1 MYSGE
6 FVRALVHAGVF
17 FGCIVV
23 ISTFGDKN
31 DAIAVLFAL
40 TLTFWYFFMIFDSVR
55 VARAKQLGQPVPD
68 LFGMGLGAP
77 AQPPSAGAV
86 VADVTPQPEPSRF
99 PVGAIVLIG
108 IGFLFLL
115 STLNLFAFDWFEHL
129 WPLFLIGLGIY
140 MFYRQRQRAVC
151 QCVRCTAG
159 RSMGAAIVTTLGVWF
174 LVHSFYMEFAH
185 RTWPIILIVIGIVL
199 FLRNSVVVAVGSTV
213 LSMVIA
219 CLGAYAI
226 ARLTFPGR
234 ALLARG
240 LVFTYLVPTSLLF
253 IPMFALMSVLRLTDS
268 LHGLIIAYLGF
279 DVPFCTW
286 LLMGYFKSVPV
297 ELEEAARVDGCN
309 RVSAL
314 VRVVLPMSL
323 PALVVVTFFSF
334 THAWNEFLY
343 AHVFTSTTSA
353 RTVTTGL
360 VNFMSQDVFFWGPL
374 MASTVMSAL
383 PPVLMFLVFQR
394 WVVKG
399 LTLGGVKG

>member
-1 MYSGE
+1 MALKRTAQR
-6 FVRALVHAGVF
+6 RAL
-17 FGCIVV
+17 
-23 ISTFGDKN
+23 
-31 DAIAVLFAL
+31 
-40 TLTFWYFFMIFDSVR
+40 
-55 VARAKQLGQPVPD
+55 Q
-68 LFGMGLGAP
+68 
-77 AQPPSAGAV
+77 
-86 VADVTPQPEPSRF
+86 
-99 PVGAIVLIG
+99 G
-108 IGFLFLL
+108 IGNGVLL
-115 STLNLFAFDWFEHL
+115 LMVLWTAIPFYWMIATSLKHDKEIYGYEATLIPQRPTMANYATVFRET
-129 WPLFLIGLGIY
+129 PY
-140 MFYRQRQRAVC
+140 MLY
-151 QCVRCTAG
+151 
-159 RSMGAAIVTTLGVWF
+159 
-174 LVHSFYMEFAH
+174 
-185 RTWPIILIVIGIVL
+185 
-199 FLRNSVVVAVGSTV
+199 LRNSVVVAVGSTV

-219 CLGAYAI
+219 VLAAYGI
-226 ARLTFPGR
+226 ARLDFPGR

-253 IPMFALMSVLRLTDS
+253 IPMFAMMSAFRLTDS
-268 LHGLIIAYLGF
+268 LYGLTIAYLGF

-286 LLMGYFKSVPV
+286 LLMGYFRSVPV

-309 RVSAL
+309 RIGAL
-314 VRVVLPMSL
+314 VRIVLPMSL

>member
-1 MYSGE
+1 M
-6 FVRALVHAGVF
+6 ALRVSTQRRVFRGV
-17 FGCIVV
+17 G
-23 ISTFGDKN
+23 N
-31 DAIAVLFAL
+31 L
-40 TLTFWYFFMIFDSVR
+40 TLLLMVLWTAIPFYWMIATSLKHDKEIYGYEATLIPERPTMANYATVFR
-55 VARAKQLGQPVPD
+55 E
-68 LFGMGLGAP
+68 
-77 AQPPSAGAV
+77 
-86 VADVTPQPEPSRF
+86 TPY
-99 PVGAIVLIG
+99 L
-108 IGFLFLL
+108 
-115 STLNLFAFDWFEHL
+115 
-129 WPLFLIGLGIY
+129 
-140 MFYRQRQRAVC
+140 
-151 QCVRCTAG
+151 
-159 RSMGAAIVTTLGVWF
+159 
-174 LVHSFYMEFAH
+174 
-185 RTWPIILIVIGIVL
+185 L
-199 FLRNSVVVAVGSTV
+199 FLRNSLAVAIGSTV
-213 LSMVIA
+213 LSMIIA

-226 ARLTFPGR
+226 ARLNFPGR
-234 ALLARG
+234 AMLARG

-253 IPMFALMSVLRLTDS
+253 IPMFAMMSVLRLTDS
-268 LHGLIIAYLGF
+268 VHGLIIAYLGF

-286 LLMGYFKSVPV
+286 LLMGYFKSIP
-297 ELEEAARVDGCN
+297 VDGCN

-314 VRVVLPMSL
+314 LRVVLPMSL

>member
-1 MYSGE
+1 MAIRMTTQR
-6 FVRALVHAGVF
+6 RAL
-17 FGCIVV
+17 
-23 ISTFGDKN
+23 K
-31 DAIAVLFAL
+31 
-40 TLTFWYFFMIFDSVR
+40 
-55 VARAKQLGQPVPD
+55 
-68 LFGMGLGAP
+68 GLGN
-77 AQPPSAGAV
+77 GALLLMLLWTAIPFYWM
-86 VADVTPQPEPSRF
+86 VATSLKHDKEIYGYEATLIPERPTLANYATVFRETPY
-99 PVGAIVLIG
+99 L
-108 IGFLFLL
+108 
-115 STLNLFAFDWFEHL
+115 
-129 WPLFLIGLGIY
+129 
-140 MFYRQRQRAVC
+140 
-151 QCVRCTAG
+151 
-159 RSMGAAIVTTLGVWF
+159 
-174 LVHSFYMEFAH
+174 
-185 RTWPIILIVIGIVL
+185 L
-199 FLRNSVVVAVGSTV
+199 FLRNSVAVAVGSTI
-213 LSMVIA
+213 LSMIIA
-219 CLGAYAI
+219 VLGAYAI
-226 ARLTFPGR
+226 ARLDFPGR
-234 ALLARG
+234 ALVARG

-253 IPMFALMSVLRLTDS
+253 IPMFALMSTLRLTDS
-268 LHGLIIAYLGF
+268 LYGLTIAYLGF

-309 RVSAL
+309 RVGAL
-314 VRVVLPMSL
+314 LRIVLPMSL

>member
-1 MYSGE
+1 MARKITTQR
-6 FVRALVHAGVF
+6 RAL
-17 FGCIVV
+17 
-23 ISTFGDKN
+23 
-31 DAIAVLFAL
+31 
-40 TLTFWYFFMIFDSVR
+40 
-55 VARAKQLGQPVPD
+55 Q
-68 LFGMGLGAP
+68 GLGNGVLVLMLLWTAIP
-77 AQPPSAGAV
+77 FYWMIATSLKHDKEIYGYEATLIPQRPTMANYATV
-86 VADVTPQPEPSRF
+86 FRETPY
-99 PVGAIVLIG
+99 
-108 IGFLFLL
+108 LL
-115 STLNLFAFDWFEHL
+115 
-129 WPLFLIGLGIY
+129 Y
-140 MFYRQRQRAVC
+140 
-151 QCVRCTAG
+151 
-159 RSMGAAIVTTLGVWF
+159 
-174 LVHSFYMEFAH
+174 
-185 RTWPIILIVIGIVL
+185 
-199 FLRNSVVVAVGSTV
+199 LRNSVAVAVGSTV
-213 LSMVIA
+213 LSMIIA
-219 CLGAYAI
+219 VLGAYAI
-226 ARLTFPGR
+226 ARLNFPGR
-234 ALLARG
+234 ALLARS

-253 IPMFALMSVLRLTDS
+253 IPMFALMSALRLTDS

-309 RVSAL
+309 RVGAL
-314 VRVVLPMSL
+314 LRVVLPMSL

-343 AHVFTSTTSA
+343 AYVFTSTTGS

>member
-1 MYSGE
+1 MALRTTAQR
-6 FVRALVHAGVF
+6 RAL
-17 FGCIVV
+17 
-23 ISTFGDKN
+23 K
-31 DAIAVLFAL
+31 
-40 TLTFWYFFMIFDSVR
+40 
-55 VARAKQLGQPVPD
+55 
-68 LFGMGLGAP
+68 GLGN
-77 AQPPSAGAV
+77 GALV
-86 VADVTPQPEPSRF
+86 LMLLWTAIPFYWMIITSLKHDKEIYGYEATLIPQRPTMANYATVFRETPY
-99 PVGAIVLIG
+99 
-108 IGFLFLL
+108 LL
-115 STLNLFAFDWFEHL
+115 
-129 WPLFLIGLGIY
+129 Y
-140 MFYRQRQRAVC
+140 
-151 QCVRCTAG
+151 
-159 RSMGAAIVTTLGVWF
+159 
-174 LVHSFYMEFAH
+174 
-185 RTWPIILIVIGIVL
+185 
-199 FLRNSVVVAVGSTV
+199 LRNSVAVAVGSTV

-219 CLGAYAI
+219 VLGAYAI
-226 ARLTFPGR
+226 ARLNFPGR
-234 ALLARG
+234 ALLARS

-253 IPMFALMSVLRLTDS
+253 IPMFALMSALRLTDS

-309 RVSAL
+309 RVGAL
-314 VRVVLPMSL
+314 LRVVLPMSL

-343 AHVFTSTTSA
+343 AYVFTSTTGS

>member
-1 MYSGE
+1 MAMRVTTQRRVLKG
-6 FVRALVHAGVF
+6 VGNCALVLMVLWTAIPFYWMIATSLKHDKEIYGYEATLIPQRPTLANYATVF
-17 FGCIVV
+17 
-23 ISTFGDKN
+23 
-31 DAIAVLFAL
+31 
-40 TLTFWYFFMIFDSVR
+40 R
-55 VARAKQLGQPVPD
+55 E
-68 LFGMGLGAP
+68 
-77 AQPPSAGAV
+77 
-86 VADVTPQPEPSRF
+86 TPY
-99 PVGAIVLIG
+99 L
-108 IGFLFLL
+108 
-115 STLNLFAFDWFEHL
+115 
-129 WPLFLIGLGIY
+129 
-140 MFYRQRQRAVC
+140 
-151 QCVRCTAG
+151 
-159 RSMGAAIVTTLGVWF
+159 
-174 LVHSFYMEFAH
+174 
-185 RTWPIILIVIGIVL
+185 L
-199 FLRNSVVVAVGSTV
+199 FLRNSLVIAVGSTL

-226 ARLTFPGR
+226 SRLNFPGR

-253 IPMFALMSVLRLTDS
+253 IPMFAMMSALRLTDS

-286 LLMGYFKSVPV
+286 LLMGYFKSVPFD
-297 ELEEAARVDGCN
+297 LEEAARVDGCN
-309 RVSAL
+309 RMGAL
-314 VRVVLPMSL
+314 VRIVLPMSL

-343 AHVFTSTTSA
+343 AHVFTSTTNA

>member
-1 MYSGE
+1 MAMRVTTQRRVLKG
-6 FVRALVHAGVF
+6 VGNCALVLMVLWTAIPFYWMIATSLKHDKEIYGYEATLIPERPTLANYATVF
-17 FGCIVV
+17 
-23 ISTFGDKN
+23 
-31 DAIAVLFAL
+31 
-40 TLTFWYFFMIFDSVR
+40 R
-55 VARAKQLGQPVPD
+55 E
-68 LFGMGLGAP
+68 
-77 AQPPSAGAV
+77 
-86 VADVTPQPEPSRF
+86 TPY
-99 PVGAIVLIG
+99 L
-108 IGFLFLL
+108 
-115 STLNLFAFDWFEHL
+115 
-129 WPLFLIGLGIY
+129 
-140 MFYRQRQRAVC
+140 
-151 QCVRCTAG
+151 
-159 RSMGAAIVTTLGVWF
+159 
-174 LVHSFYMEFAH
+174 
-185 RTWPIILIVIGIVL
+185 L
-199 FLRNSVVVAVGSTV
+199 FLRNSLVIAVGSTL

-226 ARLTFPGR
+226 SRLNIPGR

-253 IPMFALMSVLRLTDS
+253 IPMFAMMSALRLTDS

-286 LLMGYFKSVPV
+286 LLMGYFKSVPFD
-297 ELEEAARVDGCN
+297 LEEAARVDGCN
-309 RVSAL
+309 RVGAL
-314 VRVVLPMSL
+314 VRIVLPMSL

-343 AHVFTSTTSA
+343 AHVFTSTTNA

>member
-1 MYSGE
+1 MAL
-6 FVRALVHAGVF
+6 RASTQRRVLHGVGNGVLALMVLWTAIPF
-17 FGCIVV
+17 YWMIAT
-23 ISTFGDKN
+23 SLKHDKEIYGYE
-31 DAIAVLFAL
+31 A
-40 TLTFWYFFMIFDSVR
+40 TLIPE
-55 VARAKQLGQPVPD
+55 QPTLANYATV
-68 LFGMGLGAP
+68 FRE
-77 AQPPSAGAV
+77 
-86 VADVTPQPEPSRF
+86 TP
-99 PVGAIVLIG
+99 
-108 IGFLFLL
+108 
-115 STLNLFAFDWFEHL
+115 
-129 WPLFLIGLGIY
+129 Y
-140 MFYRQRQRAVC
+140 MLY
-151 QCVRCTAG
+151 
-159 RSMGAAIVTTLGVWF
+159 
-174 LVHSFYMEFAH
+174 
-185 RTWPIILIVIGIVL
+185 
-199 FLRNSVVVAVGSTV
+199 LRNSVAVAVGSTI
-213 LSMVIA
+213 LSMIIA
-219 CLGAYAI
+219 VLGAYAI
-226 ARLTFPGR
+226 ARLDFPGR

-253 IPMFALMSVLRLTDS
+253 IPMFAMMSMLRLTDS
-268 LHGLIIAYLGF
+268 LYGLTIAYLGF

-309 RVSAL
+309 RVGAL
-314 VRVVLPMSL
+314 VRIVLPMSL

-343 AHVFTSTTSA
+343 AHVFTSTTNA

>member
-1 MYSGE
+1 MAM
-6 FVRALVHAGVF
+6 RR
-17 FGCIVV
+17 
-23 ISTFGDKN
+23 T
-31 DAIAVLFAL
+31 
-40 TLTFWYFFMIFDSVR
+40 
-55 VARAKQLGQPVPD
+55 
-68 LFGMGLGAP
+68 
-77 AQPPSAGAV
+77 AQRRMF
-86 VADVTPQPEPSRF
+86 Q
-99 PVGAIVLIG
+99 G
-108 IGFLFLL
+108 IGNGVLLLMFLWTAIPFYWMIATSLKHDKEIYGYEATLIPERPTLDNYATVFRETPYLL
-115 STLNLFAFDWFEHL
+115 
-129 WPLFLIGLGIY
+129 Y
-140 MFYRQRQRAVC
+140 
-151 QCVRCTAG
+151 
-159 RSMGAAIVTTLGVWF
+159 
-174 LVHSFYMEFAH
+174 
-185 RTWPIILIVIGIVL
+185 
-199 FLRNSVVVAVGSTV
+199 LRNSLAVAAGSTI
-213 LSMVIA
+213 LAMIIA
-219 CLGAYAI
+219 VLGAYAI
-226 ARLTFPGR
+226 ARLSFPGR
-234 ALLARG
+234 AFLARS

-286 LLMGYFKSVPV
+286 LLMGYFRSVPV

-309 RVSAL
+309 RVGAL
-314 VRVVLPMSL
+314 VRIVLPMSL

-343 AHVFTSTTSA
+343 AHVFTSTTGA

>member
-1 MYSGE
+1 MSTQRRTLQG
-6 FVRALVHAGVF
+6 VGNGLLVLMLLWTAIPFYWMIATSLKHDKEIYGYEATLIPERPTLANYATVF
-17 FGCIVV
+17 
-23 ISTFGDKN
+23 
-31 DAIAVLFAL
+31 
-40 TLTFWYFFMIFDSVR
+40 R
-55 VARAKQLGQPVPD
+55 E
-68 LFGMGLGAP
+68 
-77 AQPPSAGAV
+77 
-86 VADVTPQPEPSRF
+86 TP
-99 PVGAIVLIG
+99 
-108 IGFLFLL
+108 
-115 STLNLFAFDWFEHL
+115 
-129 WPLFLIGLGIY
+129 Y
-140 MFYRQRQRAVC
+140 MLY
-151 QCVRCTAG
+151 
-159 RSMGAAIVTTLGVWF
+159 
-174 LVHSFYMEFAH
+174 
-185 RTWPIILIVIGIVL
+185 
-199 FLRNSVVVAVGSTV
+199 LRNSLVVAIGSTV
-213 LSMVIA
+213 LSMIIA
-219 CLGAYAI
+219 VLGAYAI
-226 ARLTFPGR
+226 ARLNFPGR

-253 IPMFALMSVLRLTDS
+253 IPMFAMMSVLRLTDS
-268 LHGLIIAYLGF
+268 LHGLVIAYLGF

>member
-1 MYSGE
+1 M
-6 FVRALVHAGVF
+6 ALLVLMLLWTAIPFYWMIATSLKHDKEIYGYEATLIPQHPTLDNYATVF
-17 FGCIVV
+17 
-23 ISTFGDKN
+23 
-31 DAIAVLFAL
+31 
-40 TLTFWYFFMIFDSVR
+40 R
-55 VARAKQLGQPVPD
+55 E
-68 LFGMGLGAP
+68 
-77 AQPPSAGAV
+77 
-86 VADVTPQPEPSRF
+86 TPY
-99 PVGAIVLIG
+99 L
-108 IGFLFLL
+108 
-115 STLNLFAFDWFEHL
+115 
-129 WPLFLIGLGIY
+129 
-140 MFYRQRQRAVC
+140 
-151 QCVRCTAG
+151 
-159 RSMGAAIVTTLGVWF
+159 
-174 LVHSFYMEFAH
+174 
-185 RTWPIILIVIGIVL
+185 L
-199 FLRNSVVVAVGSTV
+199 FLRNSVAVAVGSTV
-213 LSMVIA
+213 VSIVIA

-226 ARLTFPGR
+226 ARLNFPGR

-253 IPMFALMSVLRLTDS
+253 IPMFAMMSVLRLTDS

-314 VRVVLPMSL
+314 VRIVLPMSL

-343 AHVFTSTTSA
+343 AHVFTSTNSA

-360 VNFMSQDVFFWGPL
+360 ANFMSQDVFFWGPL
-374 MASTVMSAL
+374 MAATIMSAL
-383 PPVLMFLVFQR
+383 PPVLMFLLLQR